1 MAAPREEEVE
11 AEICRKFLIPSLR
24 TNQKVALKAVMDKKD
39 IFVGTKTGSG
49 KSITYECIPVVF
61 PGACV
66 VIISPLI
73 SIMTEQCKKLSAL
86 GFRATYIGKDVSE
99 TDDLINGDFD
109 FVYTSPEQLVG
120 DLKWRDVL
128 KSDVYQKKLRAI
140 VVDEAHTVIQW

>member
-1 MAAPREEEVE
+1 
-11 AEICRKFLIPSLR
+11 
-24 TNQKVALKAVMDKKD
+24 MDKKD

-61 PGACV
+61 PGSCV

-99 TDDLINGDFD
+99 TDDLINGHFD